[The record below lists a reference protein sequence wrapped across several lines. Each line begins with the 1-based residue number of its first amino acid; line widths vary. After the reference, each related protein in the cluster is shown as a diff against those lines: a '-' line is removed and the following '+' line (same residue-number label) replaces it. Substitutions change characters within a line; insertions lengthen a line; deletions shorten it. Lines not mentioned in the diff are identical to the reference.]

1 MPNEIDSLFEAVRD
15 AASSNAWSRGVE
27 LARAGAVQGERDD
40 GEEVVLRVSTRGG
53 LVSPTVRL
61 FPDDEDWDCNC
72 RTHVAACEHVTA
84 SVIALRRARS
94 EGQAL
99 PTQRRSAGSI
109 GYRLTREGDGLSIE
123 RVIVTE
129 RGETP
134 LIATLAALASGH
146 VSGPDFVA
154 TRGDLAVE
162 HTLGSKRRG
171 RIPRGVL
178 PRLVSQLGECSDIR
192 LDGEPVA
199 ASAEPLRFLAVVED
213 DDTGFRVRVG
223 REELVDESFESC
235 VALCNN
241 QLRPLDPSGLL
252 GRDLDLF
259 GDRGRHF
266 GPDEAG
272 VLATQVLPELSE
284 RVGIDVRTQR
294 LPRAVRERPR
304 IALEVSRKGD
314 ALEVFATLV
323 YGDPPIARVDAGR
336 LVPLGDDA
344 VPLRD
349 DAAERA
355 QVRRLQREL
364 QLLPGRRARFEGE
377 DAVKIAERLPAFD
390 GNLLGDAHREFFR
403 TAPLDAHFEASGDDF
418 SLRFTT
424 RDEDEAPRQ
433 ADPGR
438 VLAAWAR
445 GESLVPLIGGGLA
458 PLPRDWLARFGDRLA
473 DLFAARDATGGKDAP
488 LPRAVLPEF
497 AELCAELDAP
507 PPPGLSRIAHVLD
520 ATGALPAAA
529 LPDDLEATLRDYQHR
544 GVDWLCALRDA
555 GLGALLADDMGL
567 GKTLQALC
575 ALRGR
580 SLVVCPTSVLPNW
593 ASETARFRPGLSVC
607 VYHGPARALE
617 PEADL
622 TLTTYALLRLDA
634 ERLCAE
640 SWDTLVLDE
649 AQNVKNPDSQV
660 ARAAYTLRADFRMA
674 LTGTPIENRLDELWS
689 QLHFTNPG
697 LLGGRRDFDERVAR
711 PIATGDAEAAA
722 RLRARIR
729 PFLLRRLK
737 SEVAPELPPRTE
749 TTLYAEL
756 DAEER
761 RLYDALVAA
770 TRDDVVRQLA
780 GGGSVLAALEVLL
793 RLRQA
798 CCHRALVPGQHADA
812 SSKLAVLMEE
822 LDEAVA
828 EGHKALVFSQW
839 TSLLDLVEPH
849 LDTAGIAFSR
859 LDGSTRDRA
868 GVVNGFQ
875 AEDGPPVLL
884 LSLTAGGTGVN
895 LTAADHVFILDPW
908 WNPAVED
915 QAADRAHRIGQD
927 RPVMVHRLVA
937 RDSVEERVLALQVKK
952 RELARAALGD
962 GGAAAGLTRED
973 LLALLD

>member
-1 MPNEIDSLFEAVRD
+1 MSQEIDTLFEAVRD
-15 AASSNAWSRGVE
+15 AATSSTWSRGVE
-27 LARAGAVQGERDD
+27 LARTGSVHGERDD
-40 GEEVVLRVSTRGG
+40 GAEVVLRVATPGG
-53 LVSPTVRL
+53 LVSPTVQL
-61 FPDDEDWDCNC
+61 FPEDEDWDCDC
-72 RTHVAACEHVTA
+72 RARAAACEHTA
-84 SVIALRRARS
+84 AAVISLRQARRQ
-94 EGQAL
+94 GKAL
-99 PTQRRSAGSI
+99 PERRRSAGNI
-109 GYRLTREGDGLSIE
+109 GYRLSREGDGLAIE
-123 RVIVTE
+123 RMIVTE
-129 RGETP
+129 RGETR
-134 LIATLAALASGH
+134 LTTTLAALASGR
-146 VSGPDFVA
+146 VAGPDFVA
-154 TRGDLAVE
+154 TQGDLAVE

-178 PRLVSQLGECSDIR
+178 PRLVSQLGECGDIR

-199 ASAEPLRFLAVVED
+199 ASADALRFVAVVED

-223 REELVDESFESC
+223 REELVDETFESC
-235 VALCNN
+235 IALCNK
-241 QLRPLDPSGLL
+241 QLRPLGSSGLL
-252 GRDLDLF
+252 GRDLDLY

-272 VLATQVLPELSE
+272 VLATEVLPELSD
-284 RVGIDVRTQR
+284 RVGIDVRTRR
-294 LPRAVRERPR
+294 LPRAVREKPR
-304 IALEVSRKGD
+304 IALEVSRSGD
-314 ALEVFATLV
+314 ALELFATLV

-336 LVPLGDDA
+336 LVPLGSGS

-349 DAAERA
+349 EAAERGA
-355 QVRRLQREL
+355 LRRLQREL
-364 QLLPGRRARFEGE
+364 QLLPGRRIRVEGE
-377 DAVKIAERLPAFD
+377 QAAQLAERLSAYD
-390 GNLLGDAHREFFR
+390 GSLQGDAHREFFR
-403 TAPLDAHFEASGDDF
+403 TAPLEAHFETAGDDF
-418 SLRFTT
+418 SLHFETGG
-424 RDEDEAPRQ
+424 EDEVRR

-438 VLAAWAR
+438 VLSAWAR
-445 GESLVPLIGGGLA
+445 GESLVPLVGGGLA

-473 DLFAARDATGGKDAP
+473 DLFAAREAVGGKEAA
-488 LPRAVLPEF
+488 LPPAVLPEL

-507 PPPGLSRIAHVLD
+507 PPPGLSRIEHVLD
-520 ATGALPAAA
+520 ATGELPAAA
-529 LPDDLEATLRDYQHR
+529 LPADLQATLRDYQRR
-544 GVDWLCALRDA
+544 GIDWLCALRDA

-567 GKTLQALC
+567 GKTLEALC

-580 SLVVCPTSVLPNW
+580 TLVVCPTSVLPNW
-593 ASETARFRPGLSVC
+593 AAEAARFRPGLSVC
-607 VYHGPARALE
+607 VYHGAGRKLNPG
-617 PEADL
+617 ADL

-634 ERLCAE
+634 KHLCAE

-711 PIATGDAEAAA
+711 PIAAGDAAAAA
-722 RLRARIR
+722 RLRERIR

-737 SEVAPELPPRTE
+737 AEVAPELPPRTE

-756 DAEER
+756 DQEER

-770 TRDDVVRQLA
+770 TREDVVRQLE

-798 CCHRALVPGQHADA
+798 CCHRALVPGQQAA
-812 SSKLAVLMEE
+812 GSSKLAVLMEE
-822 LDEAVA
+822 LDEAVS

-839 TSLLDLVEPH
+839 TSMLDLVEPH
-849 LDTAGIAFSR
+849 LASASLPFGR

-868 GVVNGFQ
+868 GVVNHFQ

-884 LSLTAGGTGVN
+884 LSLTAGGTGLN

-937 RDSVEERVLALQVKK
+937 RDSVEERVLALQERK
-952 RELARAALGD
+952 RELSRAALSD